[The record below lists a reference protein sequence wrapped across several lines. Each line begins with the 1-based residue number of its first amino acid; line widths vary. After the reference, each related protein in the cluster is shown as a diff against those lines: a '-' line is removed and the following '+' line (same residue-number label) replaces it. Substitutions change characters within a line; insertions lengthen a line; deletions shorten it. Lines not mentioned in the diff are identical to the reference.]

1 MRAFFPVLDERWEV
15 FRLGAASSRAAA
27 MESLPDRG
35 TPAVASLS
43 VARPPRK
50 ERFSLWLWLAEEVVE
65 EPPTESWLC
74 D

>member
-1 MRAFFPVLDERWEV
+1 
-15 FRLGAASSRAAA
+15 